1 MHTSQNSTSQHAD
14 LTDTERLQD
23 SRLSRADITQRLD
36 GIAALNHPSDR
47 YRHHD
52 GSIWNGYGELDLGA
66 QNAEPAATSFWT
78 WIIIERHRLF
88 QEANYALVHSLDP
101 VTGLPMEQTE
111 EYFTQQNAR
120 FQAAIAQPI
129 VAAYIV
135 ADRVQERLDW
145 YREFDIGSSTT
156 ENWSSCDTI
165 EEMFAQGADPDLL
178 CRAEILSDDD
188 RHSVNSASPL
198 RQWSVWADDRRQD
211 WREPFGTDE
220 SDVVF

>member
-1 MHTSQNSTSQHAD
+1 MHISQNSTSQHAD

-52 GSIWNGYGELDLGA
+52 GSIWNGYGELDLGTE
-66 QNAEPAATSFWT
+66 NAEPAAISFWI
-78 WIIIERHRLF
+78 WIIMGRYRLF

-101 VTGLPMEQTE
+101 VTGLPMEQAE
-111 EYFTQQNAR
+111 EYFTHQKAR

-129 VAAYIV
+129 AAAYIV

-156 ENWSSCDTI
+156 EDWLSCDTI

-178 CRAEILSDDD
+178 CRAGILSDDD
-188 RHSVNSASPL
+188 RPVVKLSSSMRL
-198 RQWSVWADDRRQD
+198 WSVWADDRRQD
-211 WREPFGTDE
+211 WYEPFGTDE
-220 SDVVF
+220 SDAVF